1 MVRPSCHGVSS
12 WGPTARLSARSLRPP
27 TPGVPLLAFA
37 LMGPEDL
44 PSLLAG
50 SAEVVPAE
58 ELERKL
64 TLGRP
69 LRVKLGLDPTAPIV
83 TLGWAVVLHKLRQ
96 FQDAGHT
103 AVLIVGDFTAQVGDP
118 SGKTETRPRL
128 SEEEVRGY
136 AERLLDQFWRIL
148 DPERTEVRY
157 NAEWLE
163 PMSMEEILRLSAST
177 TVARMLERDDFA
189 KRYAEGKPISIME
202 FLYPL
207 LQGMDSVAVEADVEL
222 GGRDQTFNLLV
233 GRDLQREFDQEP
245 QVALTTP
252 LLVGTDGVQKMSQS
266 LGNYIGITDPPDEMF
281 GKLVRV
287 PDELIATYRL
297 LALDFFRDPTEAER
311 VEKGLE
317 DGSLDPWEREATTRA
332 RGRRPV
338 PRAGG
343 RGGRR
348 GAVRAR
354 PPRARAP
361 RRDPEQ
367 GYPSRPG
374 GGGPRL
380 PARSSWPSS
389 ASPTPTSRGA
399 QRHRAGRRTSR
410 RASPDQEPSCPSNGS
425 AAPCSRLVVAGSC
438 AWVRRSEGAGVK
450 PAPSPTSLQVGLP
463 TPRPSGSTRTRPG
476 RSAPTPARRR
486 RARTGSSRTRGTG
499 SRAVVVP
506 CRTTGGRRRQT
517 ASRSGRATARR
528 RTGRSVLRPG
538 SVPDR
543 AIDAPV
549 GIAEKY
555 VMFDGR
561 YRKSCAGI
569 ATGQRTRRTTVVVP
583 PRDPATRGRAALR
596 DRVSPGPAPS

>member
-1 MVRPSCHGVSS
+1 
-12 WGPTARLSARSLRPP
+12 
-27 TPGVPLLAFA
+27 
-37 LMGPEDL
+37 MGPEDL

-69 LRVKLGLDPTAPIV
+69 LRVKLGLDPTAPVV

-128 SEEEVRGY
+128 SQEEVRGY

-163 PMSMEEILRLSAST
+163 PMSMEDILRLSAST

-252 LLVGTDGVQKMSQS
+252 LLVGSDGVQKMSQS

-281 GKLVRV
+281 GKLARV
-287 PDELIATYRL
+287 PDELIPTYRL

-317 DGSLDPWEREATTRA
+317 DGSLDAWDEKRRLAREVVDLYHGQGSGAGAGERFERVHRERELPEEVPNLAIPPDLVIDGRVYLPKLLAVLGLADSNSRA
-332 RGRRPV
+332 RRLIEQGGVRLDGQPVDGDTLELPANELKGRV
-338 PRAGG
+338 LQV
-343 RGGRR
+343 GRR
-348 GAVRAR
+348 GFAR
-354 PPRARAP
+354 L
-361 RRDPEQ
+361 
-367 GYPSRPG
+367 G
-374 GGGPRL
+374 
-380 PARSSWPSS
+380 
-389 ASPTPTSRGA
+389 
-399 QRHRAGRRTSR
+399 
-410 RASPDQEPSCPSNGS
+410 
-425 AAPCSRLVVAGSC
+425 
-438 AWVRRSEGAGVK
+438 
-450 PAPSPTSLQVGLP
+450 
-463 TPRPSGSTRTRPG
+463 
-476 RSAPTPARRR
+476 
-486 RARTGSSRTRGTG
+486 
-499 SRAVVVP
+499 
-506 CRTTGGRRRQT
+506 
-517 ASRSGRATARR
+517 
-528 RTGRSVLRPG
+528 
-538 SVPDR
+538 
-543 AIDAPV
+543 
-549 GIAEKY
+549 
-555 VMFDGR
+555 
-561 YRKSCAGI
+561 
-569 ATGQRTRRTTVVVP
+569 
-583 PRDPATRGRAALR
+583 
-596 DRVSPGPAPS
+596 

>member
-1 MVRPSCHGVSS
+1 
-12 WGPTARLSARSLRPP
+12 
-27 TPGVPLLAFA
+27 
-37 LMGPEDL
+37 MGPEDL

-50 SAEVVPAE
+50 SAEVVPAD

-64 TLGRP
+64 SLGRP

-128 SEEEVRGY
+128 SEEQVRGY

-233 GRDLQREFDQEP
+233 GRDLQREFEQEP

-266 LGNYIGITDPPDEMF
+266 LGNYIGITDPPDEIF

-297 LALDFFRDPTEAER
+297 LALDFFRDPTEADR
-311 VEKGLE
+311 VEKGLK
-317 DGSLDPWEREATTRA
+317 DGSLDPWDEKRRLAREVVDLYHGQGSGAAAEERFDRVHRERELPKEVPHVAIPPDLVVGGSVYLPKLLAVLGLADSNSHA
-332 RGRRPV
+332 RRLIEQGGVRLDGEPV
-338 PRAGG
+338 KGDAIEVPVAEL
-343 RGGRR
+343 RGHVVQVGRR
-348 GAVRAR
+348 GFAR
-354 PPRARAP
+354 L
-361 RRDPEQ
+361 
-367 GYPSRPG
+367 G
-374 GGGPRL
+374 
-380 PARSSWPSS
+380 
-389 ASPTPTSRGA
+389 
-399 QRHRAGRRTSR
+399 
-410 RASPDQEPSCPSNGS
+410 
-425 AAPCSRLVVAGSC
+425 
-438 AWVRRSEGAGVK
+438 
-450 PAPSPTSLQVGLP
+450 
-463 TPRPSGSTRTRPG
+463 
-476 RSAPTPARRR
+476 
-486 RARTGSSRTRGTG
+486 
-499 SRAVVVP
+499 
-506 CRTTGGRRRQT
+506 
-517 ASRSGRATARR
+517 
-528 RTGRSVLRPG
+528 
-538 SVPDR
+538 
-543 AIDAPV
+543 
-549 GIAEKY
+549 
-555 VMFDGR
+555 
-561 YRKSCAGI
+561 
-569 ATGQRTRRTTVVVP
+569 
-583 PRDPATRGRAALR
+583 
-596 DRVSPGPAPS
+596 